1 MENKYIFKKTR
12 GKMLNELI
20 IMNSNRYYSMLKN
33 IENTDLRLYFINII
47 SVISIG
53 IYDFYIDVNRTN
65 NVFHSNLNKTTQKQI
80 KDIFTLNSMFFL
92 LKILENFEQLDI
104 EDVDKT
110 QMILTTQS
118 VFKYSKK
125 DRKYFEKLSKLWEE
139 QSSESEC
146 MLAFIHSF
154 SKKVFSTKVINQMEF
169 AYISHYLETNFYN
182 FDKGALII

>member
-1 MENKYIFKKTR
+1 MENKYIFKKTK
-12 GKMLNELI
+12 GKMLNEI
-20 IMNSNRYYSMLKN
+20 IIANSNRYYSMLKN
-33 IENTDLRLYFINII
+33 IENTDIRLYFINII

-65 NVFHSNLNKTTQKQI
+65 NVFHSNLNKITQKQI

-92 LKILENFEQLDI
+92 MKILENFEQIGI
-104 EDVDKT
+104 ENIDKN
-110 QMILTTQS
+110 QMILITQS

-125 DRKYFEKLSKLWEE
+125 DRKYFDKFMELSETDSTKC
-139 QSSESEC
+139 EC
-146 MLAFIHSF
+146 MIQFIHSF
-154 SKKVFSTKVINQMEF
+154 SKKVFSTKVNNQMEF